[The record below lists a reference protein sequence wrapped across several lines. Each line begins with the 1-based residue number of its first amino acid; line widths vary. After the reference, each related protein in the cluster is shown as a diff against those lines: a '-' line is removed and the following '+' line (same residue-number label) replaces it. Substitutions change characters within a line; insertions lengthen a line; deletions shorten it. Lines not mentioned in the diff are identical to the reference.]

1 MIFNLFN
8 SILNYWEGNFIIK
21 KILFFIL
28 AIRDFLFYLSHYY
41 VKHYFL
47 NAPRNLFG
55 YAGSD
60 YYDICKEITSV
71 SSSHWIENKEQCEIT
86 IDKHIA
92 SYTTALLMIVVPYLI
107 FYFITTFKFFTGK
120 DSPLRKKNIADRE
133 KANCQRKQTDS
144 LKVISKRYVEFLAN
158 ISPADLNEDLKKIVK
173 NEIIFALNTLPRD
186 EEVLDYKPTKILLS
200 SDTYRFLL
208 NERRGETLEITDCP
222 SY

>member
-28 AIRDFLFYLSHYY
+28 AIRDLLFYLSHYY

-60 YYDICKEITSV
+60 YFDICKEITSV

-120 DSPLRKKNIADRE
+120 DSPLRKRNIAD
-133 KANCQRKQTDS
+133 KDKSNLQRKQTES

-158 ISPADLNEDLKKIVK
+158 ISQCELNENLKNKMK
-173 NEIIFALNTLPRD
+173 TEITFALNTLPRD
-186 EEVLDYKPTKILLS
+186 EEVLDYKPKQILLL
-200 SDTYRFLL
+200 SDSYRILFS
-208 NERRGETLEITDCP
+208 ERGGENLEITN
-222 SY
+222 

>member
-133 KANCQRKQTDS
+133 KAICQRKQTES
-144 LKVISKRYVEFLAN
+144 LKVISKRYIEFLAFVFQYV
-158 ISPADLNEDLKKIVK
+158 SEYELNESLKNKMKTEMTFGINQIVNLAQTLMVNYNLQFDF
-173 NEIIFALNTLPRD
+173 NENLFGCEND
-186 EEVLDYKPTKILLS
+186 N
-200 SDTYRFLL
+200 F
-208 NERRGETLEITDCP
+208 
-222 SY
+222 